1 MGHSQQNQQLSN
13 TTHKRSKVSSAME
26 SFTHRPHLQV
36 AKRVLDGY
44 VRSSNKMH
52 PGQSF
57 GMADQISKDYSYTT
71 SATMNMAQQDQGLK
85 WYQTSNPVGQKVPA
99 LSLNPQIF
107 CISCRK
113 RNCPC
118 F

>member
-1 MGHSQQNQQLSN
+1 MGEQNQQLSN
-13 TTHKRSKVSSAME
+13 TTQKRSKVPSAME

-36 AKRVLDGY
+36 AKRVYDGY
-44 VRSSNKMH
+44 IRSSNKIH

-57 GMADQISKDYSYTT
+57 GMADQMQRDHSYTT
-71 SATMNMAQQDQGLK
+71 SATMNMTNQDQGLK
-85 WYQTSNPVGQKVPA
+85 WYQTTNPVGQKVQA

-107 CISCRK
+107 CISCKK
-113 RNCPC
+113 RMCPC